1 MSTYIARIC
10 RPSRESACLTTT
22 GFGTRA
28 ASAHGDEVLD
38 PPAMNA
44 SSTPE
49 PSASALELE
58 AKRLAAAFA
67 AVPF

>member
-38 PPAMNA
+38 R
-44 SSTPE
+44 
-49 PSASALELE
+49 ELQGLL
-58 AKRLAAAFA
+58 RLDGN
-67 AVPF
+67 VCGGSE